1 MATFEHSGAELH
13 YRVVGQG
20 PPLVMIHGF
29 GSSQLDWE
37 LQAEAFREHFTLV
50 MPDLRGFGQSSK
62 EVAPF
67 SVDQY
72 AEDLRALLPDAHAAM
87 RSLGDPELLFV
98 ASVYFLETLR
108 ARADS
113 FKGVFQYLGNT
124 SVEVTGRPQPRGALV
139 IAPED
144 ERRKWATALEQIPGD
159 PTRARVRQ
167 CHDPALT
174 KVTTWH
180 RHDGSSTLRRESIPE
195 TQRPGGPRRIVGVEP
210 NRAAPGAVARRHEAE
225 DTSVTAFEAGRPDP
239 QLVANTAYGETE
251 LRAIRIDW
259 RPQHVGR

>member
-72 AEDLRALLPDAHAAM
+72 AEDLRALLQHLEID
-87 RSLGDPELLFV
+87 RFSLLGYSLGGAV
-98 ASVYFLETLR
+98 
-108 ARADS
+108 S
-113 FKGVFQYLGNT
+113 FAF
-124 SVEVTGRPQPRGALV
+124 SVEQPERIERLILVNTWPSFRPTTFRKKWELAL
-139 IAPED
+139 
-144 ERRKWATALEQIPGD
+144 RKTLVRLSGMD
-159 PTRARVRQ
+159 KMARVLGKR
-167 CHDPALT
+167 LF
-174 KVTTWH
+174 
-180 RHDGSSTLRRESIPE
+180 PE
-195 TQRPGGPRRIVGVEP
+195 EGQE
-210 NRAAPGAVARRHEAE
+210 
-225 DTSVTAFEAGRPDP
+225 
-239 QLVANTAYGETE
+239 E
-251 LRAIRIDW
+251 LRATFEERYAQNDKSVYLALLQTLPKWSVRDRIGGLTMPVLVLGAEHDYTPHSEKEDYVADLPNAVLEMVEGS
-259 RPQHVGR
+259 RHGTPFDRTEEFNARVLQFLLEKTDA